1 MFAVL
6 TMIGV
11 IVLGLFLRRGPRAR
25 SAD

>member
-11 IVLGLFLRRGPRAR
+11 IILGLFPRRGPRAR